1 MKGADKIDAA
11 QDTLT
16 KHKSDIYS
24 CEIFKSLVLSD
35 SGQSGNIILKK
46 NHYKKISL
54 NTLKKTPECLYYN
67 SKERNKKEQ

>member
-11 QDTLT
+11 QDTFT

-24 CEIFKSLVLSD
+24 FEIFKSLVLRD
-35 SGQSGNIILKK
+35 SGQSGNILKK
-46 NHYKKISL
+46 NASENISL